1 MGKQQKIYKHFLED
15 YIKDLRFNKRMTFK
29 EIEKKL
35 REDKNVSISRET
47 IRRFLRNKIHEIT
60 RNNME

>member
-1 MGKQQKIYKHFLED
+1 MGKQQKIYKQFLED

-47 IRRFLRNKIHEIT
+47 IRRFFKK
-60 RNNME
+60 